1 MSLNPF
7 SPAKESVDIKKIYIH
22 TYSMNISYIMNL
34 VSSQLARRITLV
46 FTGNI
51 LAAGLGF
58 LAVLIVARN
67 LTVSDFGLFIIV
79 ISFMRT
85 TSSLSDLG
93 MDTAMIRFTSSYL
106 VVEKT
111 EEATQVLRMSLIVKG
126 ISSFILAV
134 IIFNTAGLLS
144 TELFHYQRL
153 TSPLKLAAFGMLAA
167 SASNYFISVFCTYQ
181 LFRMSVILQLL
192 VDFGKFFAV
201 MVLMFSVGIDLFSAV
216 AVFAFAPLLGVLF
229 GFGQLYLK
237 LFSKI
242 KPIKNLFKLLLSYS
256 KWTFTCNVCNLV
268 FSFVGIFMLA
278 KMLGSEA
285 AGIYG
290 LALNLAFILP
300 ILAGSLRA
308 VLLPEVSRFREIK
321 QLEKYIRSSL
331 KISVCIGIS
340 IVPFLFFSH
349 KVILFFFGSR
359 YLDAVPIFNWL
370 MLSYIILTINST
382 IRVTLHSMNRPQ
394 VLAVVDLLKLTVMVI
409 GCYLLIPFLGTLAPA
424 IMALIVNVIVLSF
437 FSIYV
442 FKKIREGDIAF
453 QNEEIIEPHI
463 D

>member
-1 MSLNPF
+1 
-7 SPAKESVDIKKIYIH
+7 
-22 TYSMNISYIMNL
+22 MNISYIMNL
-34 VSSQLARRITLV
+34 VSSQLARHITLV

-85 TSSLSDLG
+85 TSYLSGLG
-93 MDTAMIRFTSSYL
+93 METAMIRFASSYL

-111 EEATQVLRMSLIVKG
+111 EEATQVLRMSLIVKS
-126 ISSFILAV
+126 ISGFILAV

-153 TSPLKLAAFGMLAA
+153 TPPLKLAAFGMLAA
-167 SASNYFISVFCTYQ
+167 SASNYFISVFYTYQ

-201 MVLMFSVGIDLFSAV
+201 IVLMFSLGIDLFSAV

-242 KPIKNLFKLLLSYS
+242 KPIKNLFKPLLSYS

-308 VLLPEVSRFREIK
+308 VLLPEVSRFREMN

-349 KVILFFFGSR
+349 KIILFFFGLQ
-359 YLDAVPIFNWL
+359 YLDSIPVFNWL
-370 MLSYIILTINST
+370 LLGYIVLAINST
-382 IRVTLHSMNRPQ
+382 IRIALFSINKPHIIAM
-394 VLAVVDLLKLTVMVI
+394 VDLLSLTVMI
-409 GCYLLIPFLGTLAPA
+409 FGCYFLIPFIGILAPA
-424 IMALIVNVIVLSF
+424 VLALILRVSTLVFLYT
-437 FSIYV
+437 YV
-442 FKKIREGDIAF
+442 FKKIREGNISF
-453 QNEEIIEPHI
+453 QEEEIIAPYSN
-463 D
+463 